1 MRIFMP
7 CKVGV
12 TSRWLS
18 GNIMQSELDFLPAA
32 LEIQEKPPSPV
43 GRTIIWSIV
52 AFFSIAVA
60 WALIGEI
67 DIVAT
72 AQGKIIP
79 SGRVKVIQPMEIGVV
94 RQIHVREGQ
103 HVEAGDLLI
112 ELDPTASQADLG
124 RLEMELMAT
133 QLDAARYEALERM
146 TTGTEPDTNTETD
159 TASLSPATPAL
170 MLLPTLTQAASDH
183 VIALQE
189 QMLRS
194 EWTEHKAR
202 TAALESAI
210 ASREAQLA
218 ALREDVKKLEGTL
231 PLITRRANAVKR
243 LVDRQLSAE
252 QTWLELEEERLEQK
266 QELASLRKQT
276 DQVSA
281 SIREARQQRQALN
294 AEFRSGLLENL
305 SDAER
310 RIDQLQ
316 QERVKVSQRI
326 EMRRLTAPVSGVV
339 QQLSIHTIGGVVTPA
354 QELMKIVP
362 ESQILEVE
370 AWILNKDIGFI
381 EEGQSTEVKIET
393 FIFTKYGSID
403 GEVID
408 VSNDAVTDENKGLVY
423 AGRISMKESTIQV
436 GERRVNLTPGMAV
449 TVEVKTGTRRLIE
462 FILSPLLR
470 YKKESLSER

>member
-1 MRIFMP
+1 MMAH
-7 CKVGV
+7 
-12 TSRWLS
+12 
-18 GNIMQSELDFLPAA
+18 ELDFLPAA

-43 GRTIIWSIV
+43 GRAIVWSIV

-60 WALIGEI
+60 WAMIGEI

-103 HVEAGDLLI
+103 HVQAGDLLI

-124 RLEMELMAT
+124 RLEMELVAAR
-133 QLDAARYEALERM
+133 LDAARYEALERV
-146 TTGTEPDTNTETD
+146 TTGAEPDTDTEKD
-159 TASLSPATPAL
+159 TAPPSPAAPVLTLLPAL
-170 MLLPTLTQAASDH
+170 TRAASEH
-183 VIALQE
+183 VVALQE

-194 EWTEHKAR
+194 EWTEHQAR
-202 TAALESAI
+202 AAALDNAI

-218 ALREDVKKLEGTL
+218 ALREDVKKLEGTV
-231 PLITRRANAVKR
+231 PLITRRANAVKQM
-243 LVDRQLSAE
+243 VDKQLSAE
-252 QTWLELEEERLEQK
+252 QTWLELEEKRLEQK

-276 DQVSA
+276 QQVGA
-281 SIREARQQRQALN
+281 SIREARQQRQALD
-294 AEFRSGLLENL
+294 AEFRSGFLVKL
-305 SDAER
+305 SDAQR

-316 QERVKVSQRI
+316 QERVKASQRT
-326 EMRRLTAPVSGVV
+326 ELRRLTTPVSGVV
-339 QQLSIHTIGGVVTPA
+339 QQLSMHTIGGVVTPA

-362 ESQILEVE
+362 ESPSLEVE

-381 EEGQSTEVKIET
+381 EEGQRAEVKIET
-393 FIFTKYGSID
+393 FTFTKYGTID

-408 VSNDAVTDENKGLVY
+408 VSNDAVTDEEKGLVY
-423 AGRISMKESTIQV
+423 AGRVMMDKSVIQV
-436 GERRVNLTPGMAV
+436 GEKLVKLTPGMSV
-449 TVEVKTGTRRLIE
+449 TVEVKTGKRRLIE

-470 YKKESLSER
+470 YKQESLGER